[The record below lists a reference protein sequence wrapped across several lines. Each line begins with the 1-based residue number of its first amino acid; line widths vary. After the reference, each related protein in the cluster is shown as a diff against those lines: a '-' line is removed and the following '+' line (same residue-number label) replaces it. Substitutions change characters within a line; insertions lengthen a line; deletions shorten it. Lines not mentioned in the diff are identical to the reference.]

1 MCAIAQNA
9 NEFYSVYL
17 LRLITARLAQVMYLT
32 EEVKAMKLQTIGSTV
47 LFSLLAALSGG
58 DFLFIPSAQA
68 KIPPPQVLA
77 QNPAGREAE
86 ADRLFKQGLQQA
98 RMSQL
103 EAAIESW
110 QQALIIYR
118 EIKNPQGEGWTLG
131 NLGLAYLNLGDYTK
145 AIEYQQQWLAIA
157 RSIKDRQNEG
167 QALGLLGFVYLSL
180 GDYAKAIEYQQQK
193 LAIVRSIKDR
203 QSEGAAL
210 GNLGIAYKNL
220 GDYAKAIEYGQQQL
234 AIAREIKDRQNE
246 GEALGN
252 LGLAYLSLSDYAKA
266 IEYQQQF
273 LAIAREIKDRQS
285 EGKALGN
292 LGGAY
297 FYLSDYAK
305 AIEYQQQKLAIAR
318 EIKDRQSEG
327 AALGGLGLAYESL
340 GDYTKAIEYQQQQ
353 LAIAREIKD
362 RQSEGAALG
371 NLGIAYSKLGDYAKA
386 MEYAQQQLAIARE
399 IKDRQGEGA
408 ALGNLGIAYLSLGDY
423 AKAIEYQQQSL
434 AIAREIKD
442 RQSEGAGLG
451 NLGRAYDSLGDYAK
465 AIEYIQQ
472 QLAIA
477 REIKDRQSE
486 GAALGNL
493 GLAYFSLGDYSKAI
507 EYAQQRLVLAREIK
521 DRQSEGAGLGNLGL
535 AYFSLGDYAKAIE
548 YAQQQLAIARE
559 IKDRQSEGKALGN
572 LGGAYLSLGDY
583 AKAIE
588 YQQQQLAIAR
598 EIKGRESEGKALGN
612 LGVAYLSLGDY
623 TKAIEYQQQW
633 LAIAREIKDRSSER
647 IALNNLGF
655 ALYQQGNF
663 SAAEKTLLDSIKVS
677 ESLRAGLDDAK
688 KVSIFDRQTNPY
700 LNLQKVLIAQNK
712 TNEALEIAERGRAR
726 AFVELLAARLAPS
739 ASAQLTINPPNIQQ
753 IQQIAKE
760 QNATLVEYSTI
771 WNEALYIWVIKPTG
785 EITFR
790 SVDLESVNINLGQA
804 TESTRVSAATGR
816 GLNEQDTAFAEMIRG
831 TRDALGTSENNLSNQ
846 QATNRPHSTPSNSK
860 TANRKLQQ
868 LYQLLIEPIADLLPT
883 DPNSPV
889 ILIPHQSLFLA
900 PFATLQN
907 AQGQYLIEKHTIIIA
922 PAIQILQLTHQSRQK
937 NRQTSSQNILVVGNP
952 TMPKIGNPP
961 RQLLPLPGSEQEAQI
976 IAQLLNTQAIIGS
989 QATKVSIVKQMLNA
1003 RIIHLATH
1011 GLFKEVKSRDLPG
1024 AIALAPSGND
1034 DGFLTSSEI
1043 LDLKLNAE
1051 LVVLSACNTGRGRL
1065 TGDGVIGL
1073 SRALITAGV
1082 PTILTS
1088 LWYVP
1093 DAPTAELMA
1102 EFYRQL
1108 QQNPNKA
1115 QALRQAMLI
1124 TMKKHP
1130 EPRDWGAFT
1139 LIGEA
1144 E

>member
-1 MCAIAQNA
+1 MISRRHERGLVCAIAQNA

-32 EEVKAMKLQTIGSTV
+32 EQVKAMKLQTIGSTV

-58 DFLFIPSAQA
+58 DFLFIPSAIA

-77 QNPAGREAE
+77 QNPAGRKAE
-86 ADRLFKQGLQQA
+86 ADRLFNQGLEQFQTSQFQA
-98 RMSQL
+98 ALQ
-103 EAAIESW
+103 SW
-110 QQALIIYR
+110 QQALI
-118 EIKNPQGEGWTLG
+118 
-131 NLGLAYLNLGDYTK
+131 
-145 AIEYQQQWLAIA
+145 
-157 RSIKDRQNEG
+157 
-167 QALGLLGFVYLSL
+167 VY
-180 GDYAKAIEYQQQK
+180 
-193 LAIVRSIKDR
+193 
-203 QSEGAAL
+203 
-210 GNLGIAYKNL
+210 
-220 GDYAKAIEYGQQQL
+220 
-234 AIAREIKDRQNE
+234 
-246 GEALGN
+246 
-252 LGLAYLSLSDYAKA
+252 
-266 IEYQQQF
+266 
-273 LAIAREIKDRQS
+273 REIKDRQS
-285 EGKALGN
+285 EGK
-292 LGGAY
+292 
-297 FYLSDYAK
+297 
-305 AIEYQQQKLAIAR
+305 
-318 EIKDRQSEG
+318 
-327 AALGGLGLAYESL
+327 
-340 GDYTKAIEYQQQQ
+340 
-353 LAIAREIKD
+353 
-362 RQSEGAALG
+362 
-371 NLGIAYSKLGDYAKA
+371 
-386 MEYAQQQLAIARE
+386 
-399 IKDRQGEGA
+399 

-423 AKAIEYQQQSL
+423 AKAIEYAQQML
-434 AIAREIKD
+434 AIAREIKN
-442 RQSEGAGLG
+442 RQSEG
-451 NLGRAYDSLGDYAK
+451 K
-465 AIEYIQQ
+465 
-472 QLAIA
+472 
-477 REIKDRQSE
+477 
-486 GAALGNL
+486 ALGNL
-493 GLAYFSLGDYSKAI
+493 GFAYLKLGDYT
-507 EYAQQRLVLAREIK
+507 
-521 DRQSEGAGLGNLGL
+521 
-535 AYFSLGDYAKAIE
+535 KAIE

-559 IKDRQSEGKALGN
+559 IKDR
-572 LGGAYLSLGDY
+572 
-583 AKAIE
+583 
-588 YQQQQLAIAR
+588 
-598 EIKGRESEGKALGN
+598 ESEG
-612 LGVAYLSLGDY
+612 
-623 TKAIEYQQQW
+623 
-633 LAIAREIKDRSSER
+633 

-655 ALYQQGNF
+655 ALYRQGNL

-677 ESLRAGLDDAK
+677 ESPRAGLDDAK
-688 KVSIFDRQTNPY
+688 KVSIFDTQTNPY
-700 LNLQKVLIAQNK
+700 LNLQKVLIAQKK

-739 ASAQLTINPPNIQQ
+739 ASAQLTIDPPNIQQ

-771 WNEALYIWVIKPTG
+771 GNEALYIWVIKPTG

-790 SVDLESVNINLGQA
+790 SVDLKSLNINLGQA
-804 TESTRVSAATGR
+804 TERTRVSAATGR

-831 TRDALGTSENNLSNQ
+831 TRDSLGTSENNLSNQ
-846 QATNRPHSTPSNSK
+846 QATNRPNSTPANSQ
-860 TANRKLQQ
+860 TANPKLQE

-883 DPNSPV
+883 DPNAPV
-889 ILIPHQSLFLA
+889 IFIPHQSIFLV

-922 PAIQILQLTHQSRQK
+922 PALQILQLTHQSRQK

-952 TMPKIGNPP
+952 TMPEIGNPP

-976 IAQLLNTQAIIGS
+976 IAQLLKTQAIIGP

-1011 GLFKEVKSRDLPG
+1011 GLLNEVKSLDMPG

-1108 QQNPNKA
+1108 QQSPNKA

-1124 TMKKHP
+1124 IMKKHP

>member
-1 MCAIAQNA
+1 MAIA
-9 NEFYSVYL
+9 
-17 LRLITARLAQVMYLT
+17 
-32 EEVKAMKLQTIGSTV
+32 
-47 LFSLLAALSGG
+47 
-58 DFLFIPSAQA
+58 
-68 KIPPPQVLA
+68 
-77 QNPAGREAE
+77 
-86 ADRLFKQGLQQA
+86 
-98 RMSQL
+98 
-103 EAAIESW
+103 
-110 QQALIIYR
+110 R
-118 EIKNPQGEGWTLG
+118 EIKDRESEGSALG
-131 NLGLAYLNLGDYTK
+131 NLGIAYFSLGDYTK
-145 AIEYQQQWLAIA
+145 AIEYQQQSLAIA
-157 RSIKDRQNEG
+157 RK
-167 QALGLLGFVYLSL
+167 
-180 GDYAKAIEYQQQK
+180 
-193 LAIVRSIKDR
+193 
-203 QSEGAAL
+203 
-210 GNLGIAYKNL
+210 
-220 GDYAKAIEYGQQQL
+220 
-234 AIAREIKDRQNE
+234 
-246 GEALGN
+246 
-252 LGLAYLSLSDYAKA
+252 
-266 IEYQQQF
+266 
-273 LAIAREIKDRQS
+273 IKDRQS

-292 LGGAY
+292 LG
-297 FYLSDYAK
+297 
-305 AIEYQQQKLAIAR
+305 R
-318 EIKDRQSEG
+318 
-327 AALGGLGLAYESL
+327 
-340 GDYTKAIEYQQQQ
+340 
-353 LAIAREIKD
+353 
-362 RQSEGAALG
+362 
-371 NLGIAYSKLGDYAKA
+371 
-386 MEYAQQQLAIARE
+386 
-399 IKDRQGEGA
+399 
-408 ALGNLGIAYLSLGDY
+408 AYLSLGDY
-423 AKAIEYQQQSL
+423 AKAIEYAQQSL

-442 RQSEGAGLG
+442 RQSEGRALA
-451 NLGRAYDSLGDYAK
+451 NLGRAYLYLGDYAQ

-472 QLAIA
+472 HLAIA
-477 REIKDRQSE
+477 REIKDRQGE
-486 GAALGNL
+486 GVALGNL
-493 GLAYFSLGDYSKAI
+493 GGAYHSLGDYAQAI
-507 EYAQQRLVLAREIK
+507 EYAQQL
-521 DRQSEGAGLGNLGL
+521 
-535 AYFSLGDYAKAIE
+535 
-548 YAQQQLAIARE
+548 LAIARE
-559 IKDRQSEGKALGN
+559 IKDRNSEGNAL
-572 LGGAYLSLGDY
+572 A
-583 AKAIE
+583 
-588 YQQQQLAIAR
+588 
-598 EIKGRESEGKALGN
+598 N
-612 LGVAYLSLGDY
+612 LGVAYDSLGDY
-623 TKAIEYQQQW
+623 TKAIEYAQQQ

-688 KVSIFDRQTNPY
+688 KVSIFDTHTNPY
-700 LNLQKVLIAQNK
+700 LNLQKVLIAQHK

-739 ASAQLTINPPNIQQ
+739 ASAQITINPPNIQQ

-771 WNEALYIWVIKPTG
+771 GNEALYIWVIKPTG

-790 SVDLESVNINLGQA
+790 SVDLESLNINLGKA
-804 TESTRVSAATGR
+804 TESARVAAATGR
-816 GLNEQDTAFAEMIRG
+816 GLNEQDTPFAEMIRG
-831 TRDALGTSENNLSNQ
+831 TRDALGTAENNLSNQ
-846 QATNRPHSTPSNSK
+846 QATNRPHSTPANSQ

-883 DPNSPV
+883 DPNAPV

-961 RQLLPLPGSEQEAQI
+961 QQLSPLPGSEQEAQI
-976 IAQLLNTQAIIGS
+976 IAQLLNTQAIIGP

-1011 GLFKEVKSRDLPG
+1011 GFFKEVKSRDMPG

-1124 TMKKHP
+1124 MMKKHP